1 MGVTGNDFK
10 KVPMALETVVKNV
23 LDIELVQM
31 KSDAERPAL
40 PFATYDVIN
49 PYIRQ
54 AYNTSPADGFSIE
67 VQLGI
72 HCSGQ
77 QEALQSALVLRAA
90 LERSSTIQALASQG
104 VHFEKILDVYNR
116 PTLLVGEA
124 YEYISGIDL
133 QLGIDVSLAPD
144 DTEPLENFEISGMG
158 GSTISI

>member
-1 MGVTGNDFK
+1 MGVNGDDFK
-10 KVPMALETVVKNV
+10 KVPMALEKVVKDV

-40 PFATYDVIN
+40 PFATYDVVN

-72 HCSGQ
+72 HCAGQ

-90 LERSSTIQALASQG
+90 LERDSVITQLASAG
-104 VHFEKILDVYNR
+104 VHFEKIMDVYNR
-116 PTLLVGEA
+116 PTLVVGEA
-124 YEYISGIDL
+124 YEFIAGIDL
-133 QLGIDVSLAPD
+133 QLGLDVNIAPD
-144 DTEPLENFEISGMG
+144 DAGTIENLSAAKMG
-158 GSTISI
+158 DSTISI